1 MKKSLNILI
10 VEDEALTSLYLK
22 MELTNWGHNILNVCA
37 SGEEALSII
46 KTNKPDLILM
56 DINLA
61 GKLDGIETAN
71 EVLKIKNIP
80 IIFVTGYSEKKV
92 VDNAN
97 LINPLAYFVKPIVI
111 DELKKCKKLYKSAI
125 K

>member
-111 DELKKCKKLYKSAI
+111 DELKEKIEEYFYDE
-125 K
+125 